1 MDKKKSTKKNSYYY
15 IILRYNYTENGEIK
29 SAMTRITSDGIPT
42 FGVIATAAEKHSA
55 VKHGASSYIE
65 GSAIMTFFQKIT
77 RKQAKDIYD
86 THMPDDTTIKIL

>member
-29 SAMTRITSDGIPT
+29 SAMTRITSDGLPT
-42 FGVIATAAEKHSA
+42 FGVIETVAEKHSA

-77 RKQAKDIYD
+77 QKQAKDIFD
-86 THMPDDTTIKIL
+86 TSVPKNTTINIY